1 MYVGIVTLEL
11 GANELV
17 FRGKCVSSVTRKSID
32 LYIYMYHDDPN
43 SNEADCKILI
53 FFNINGTCIC

>member
-1 MYVGIVTLEL
+1 MEHTCHFKTSVPVYVGIVTLEL

-32 LYIYMYHDDPN
+32 LYIYV
-43 SNEADCKILI
+43 S
-53 FFNINGTCIC
+53 